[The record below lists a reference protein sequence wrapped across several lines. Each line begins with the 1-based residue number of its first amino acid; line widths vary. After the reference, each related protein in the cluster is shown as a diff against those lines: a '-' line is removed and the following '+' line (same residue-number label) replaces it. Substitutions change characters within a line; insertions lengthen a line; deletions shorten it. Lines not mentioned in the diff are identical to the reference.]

1 MNLVYKITPE
11 QIAQKTHLTATIGIM
26 VIVVALIL
34 LLILSICR
42 IFNIGPRIEIILAI
56 CWGLSAICVLT
67 YIDAKAKSI
76 QPQPVSLLEIRDK
89 LVIEKDKLTIQ
100 PLGDDYTYGDRLV
113 PKSDS
118 LFKQTVD
125 ENGKLKRDQ
134 TNTFK
139 IVVDDFFPE
148 KTPQLVDKDGNT
160 YEISKLDLDKLRNAK
175 QND

>member
-1 MNLVYKITPE
+1 M
-11 QIAQKTHLTATIGIM
+11 
-26 VIVVALIL
+26 ALIL

-67 YIDAKAKSI
+67 YIDAKTKAI
-76 QPQPVSLLEIRDK
+76 QPRPVSLLEIRDK
-89 LVIEKDKLTIQ
+89 LVIEKDN
-100 PLGDDYTYGDRLV
+100 YTYGDRLV

-160 YEISKLDLDKLRNAK
+160 YEISKSDLDKLRNTK